1 MAYEWTPLA
10 GTVII
15 SGTEGR
21 SGFDVTIRA
30 SQLPHEATDPP
41 TPNPNPVPAK
51 MSVTLPNGIPNDA
64 INITTTSNSVRLQ
77 SDLILGF
84 FPIEIDYLQGRL
96 NDTRETANSWAALPE
111 DAQEIVKVKPDK
123 NSPKTYTVSITARQ
137 SNNTKPQTVSY
148 LMIIANNF
156 DAIKERLRIELAKRE
171 D

>member
-1 MAYEWTPLA
+1 MAYQWTPVA
-10 GTVII
+10 GSVII

-21 SGFDVTIRA
+21 SGFNVLITAR
-30 SQLPHEATDPP
+30 QLPHEATDPP

-51 MSVTLPNGIPNDA
+51 MSVDLPNGIPSDA
-64 INITTTSNSVRLQ
+64 INVTTTSNSIRLQ

-96 NDTRETANSWAALPE
+96 NDTRETAGSWAALPE
-111 DAQEIVKVKPDK
+111 DAEEIVAVRPDK
-123 NSPKTYTVSITARQ
+123 NSPKTYTVRVTARQ
-137 SNNTKPQTVSY
+137 ANNTKPQTVSY

-156 DAIKERLRIELAKRE
+156 DAIKDQLKIELAKRE